1 MESSKLNID
10 GIDIAY
16 IRRGKGIPLVLIHGY
31 PLDHTIWDEVAP
43 LLLDDFD
50 LIIPDLRGFGGSD
63 LMEADQSII
72 DYASDIA
79 GLMDHFRIRKAI
91 LAGHSMGGYVA
102 LAFGREYPSRISGLA
117 MISSQ
122 TAADSPE
129 RKESRYAT
137 AAQVMEEGVGPVVE
151 SMTPK
156 LSADPKVQAFVRTV
170 IGQQQ
175 RVALASALHAMA
187 ERPDSSDIFAS
198 FPFPVVIVHGDEDAL
213 IPVERA
219 REMKAALGS
228 AHYDEL
234 EGGGH
239 MLMLEN
245 PQAVAAALRFF
256 VKVKLKGVKL
266 LGT

>member
-1 MESSKLNID
+1 MESAKLNID

-16 IRRGKGIPLVLIHGY
+16 IRRGKGMPLILIHGY

-43 LLLDDFD
+43 LLSDDFD

-72 DYASDIA
+72 DYASDLA
-79 GLMDHFRIRKAI
+79 GLMSHFRIRKAI

-102 LAFGREYPSRISGLA
+102 LAFAREYPARISGLA

-122 TAADSPE
+122 AAPDSPE
-129 RKESRYAT
+129 RKEARYAT
-137 AAQVMEEGVGPVVE
+137 AAQVMEEGVGSVVE

-156 LSADPKVQAFVRTV
+156 LSDDPKVQVFVREV
-170 IGQQQ
+170 ITRQQ
-175 RVALASALHAMA
+175 RLAISSALHAMA
-187 ERPDSSDIFAS
+187 ERPDSTDIFPS
-198 FPFPVVIVHGDEDAL
+198 FRFPVVILHGDEDAL

-228 AHYDEL
+228 AHYAEL
-234 EGGGH
+234 EGVGH
-239 MLMLEN
+239 MPMLEK
-245 PQAVAAALRFF
+245 PEAVAQALRFF
-256 VKVKLKGVKL
+256 VKVRLKGVKL
-266 LGT
+266 LES